1 MKAFGG
7 GQGDSGV
14 LEMRTSTLALNAK
27 YSQRMAALS
36 GHGAP
41 RRDTH
46 SRPAPTRSRES
57 PPRPVPKRRSTPA
70 ARPQDRGL
78 PLGHGT
84 AGSCFLGLPPLSP
97 FPLCISLHLSPLLPR
112 HLQLLSLPLS
122 MEHTPLPLSMEHT
135 PLCFQDAE
143 LCSQSLE
150 DRVAR
155 VVPFFLIF
163 SGSFKCKRV
172 KSNRLRC
179 NSS

>member
-14 LEMRTSTLALNAK
+14 LEMRKSTLALNAT

-70 ARPQDRGL
+70 ARPAGQGPSSRQGCAPRHGGL
-78 PLGHGT
+78 L
-84 AGSCFLGLPPLSP
+84 LPRSSP
-97 FPLCISLHLSPLLPR
+97 SVAFPLCISLHLSPLLPR

-122 MEHTPLPLSMEHT
+122 MEHTPL
-135 PLCFQDAE
+135 CFQDAV